1 MNDGSHFPAFNGRG
15 HRRRKVVNM
24 PAVSRY
30 PMDRYERRALE
41 LITEVG
47 RYLDAEQDRQARQ
60 AAAQAEGWVQGW
72 PGE

>member
-1 MNDGSHFPAFNGRG
+1 MNDGTHFPAFNGRG

-24 PAVSRY
+24 PAVGRY
-30 PMDRYERRALE
+30 QMDPYERRALE

-47 RYLDAEQDRQARQ
+47 KFLDAETARQ
-60 AAAQAEGWVQGW
+60 QRRAAAQAEGWSGGE